1 MELSEKL
8 LVSQIKARN
17 RIAFEIIFN
26 EYFLQ
31 LARFA
36 EGMLF
41 DSKLA
46 DDLVQDLFLN
56 LWKNAEN
63 LTIDRSIKGYLYTSI
78 RNKCLNELKKLQ
90 IRDKNLLQYE
100 GILNSDNLESDN
112 DLKEDLIKKIIT
124 VLDLLPRK
132 MKEIV
137 KMKYLQNKKH
147 RQIAESLSITEN
159 TVNTQL
165 TRAKKKLRNLLY

>member
-1 MELSEKL
+1 ME
-8 LVSQIKARN
+8 
-17 RIAFEIIFN
+17 
-26 EYFLQ
+26 
-31 LARFA
+31 
-36 EGMLF
+36 
-41 DSKLA
+41 
-46 DDLVQDLFLN
+46 
-56 LWKNAEN
+56 KNAEN
-63 LTIDRSIKGYLYTSI
+63 LTIDRSLKGYLYTSI

-124 VLDLLPRK
+124 VLDLLPKK

>member
-1 MELSEKL
+1 M
-8 LVSQIKARN
+8 
-17 RIAFEIIFN
+17 FN

-63 LTIDRSIKGYLYTSI
+63 LTIDKSIKGYLYASI

-90 IRDKNLLQYE
+90 IYDKNLLQYE
-100 GILNSDNLESDN
+100 GALNSGNLESDN
-112 DLKEDLIKKIIT
+112 DLKEDLIKKIMT
-124 VLDLLPRK
+124 VLDLLPKK

-137 KMKYLQNKKH
+137 KMKYLLNKKH
-147 RQIAESLSITEN
+147 REIAESLSITEN

-165 TRAKKKLRNLLY
+165 TRAKKKMRNLLY

>member
-1 MELSEKL
+1 M
-8 LVSQIKARN
+8 
-17 RIAFEIIFN
+17 IFN
-26 EYFLQ
+26 EYFLE

-46 DDLVQDLFLN
+46 DDIVQDLFLS
-56 LWKNAEN
+56 LWKNAEK
-63 LTIDRSIKGYLYTSI
+63 LTVEKSIKGYLYAST

-90 IRDKNLLQYE
+90 INNKNLLHYE
-100 GILNSDNLESDN
+100 GILNSNNMESD
-112 DLKEDLIKKIIT
+112 DLKEDLIKKIVT
-124 VLDLLPRK
+124 VLDLLPKK

-147 RQIAESLSITEN
+147 REIAESLSITEN

-165 TRAKKKLRNLLY
+165 TRAKKKLRKLLY

>member
-63 LTIDRSIKGYLYTSI
+63 LTIDRSVKGYLYTSI

-90 IRDKNLLQYE
+90 IHDKNLLQYE
-100 GILNSDNLESDN
+100 GILNSGMFNEVFNGHPIPLN
-112 DLKEDLIKKIIT
+112 PLI
-124 VLDLLPRK
+124 
-132 MKEIV
+132 
-137 KMKYLQNKKH
+137 YL
-147 RQIAESLSITEN
+147 STSS
-159 TVNTQL
+159 VPP
-165 TRAKKKLRNLLY
+165 

>member
-1 MELSEKL
+1 MKLSEKL

-17 RIAFEIIFN
+17 RIAFEMMFN

-63 LTIDRSIKGYLYTSI
+63 LTIDKSIKGYLYASI

-90 IRDKNLLQYE
+90 IYDKNLLQY
-100 GILNSDNLESDN
+100 
-112 DLKEDLIKKIIT
+112 
-124 VLDLLPRK
+124 
-132 MKEIV
+132 
-137 KMKYLQNKKH
+137 
-147 RQIAESLSITEN
+147 
-159 TVNTQL
+159 
-165 TRAKKKLRNLLY
+165 

>member
-17 RIAFEIIFN
+17 RLAFEIIFK

-63 LTIDRSIKGYLYTSI
+63 LTIEKSIKGYLYTSI

-90 IRDKNLLQYE
+90 INDKNLLQYE

-112 DLKEDLIKKIIT
+112 DLKEDLIKKMMV
-124 VLDLLPRK
+124 VLDSLPKK

-147 RQIAESLSITEN
+147 QEISELLSITEN

>member
-8 LVSQIKARN
+8 LVSKIKARN
-17 RIAFEIIFN
+17 RTAFEIIFN

-124 VLDLLPRK
+124 VLDLLPKK

>member
-1 MELSEKL
+1 LELSEKL
-8 LVSQIKARN
+8 LLSQIKARN
-17 RIAFEIIFN
+17 RIAFEMIFN
-26 EYFLQ
+26 EYFLE

-46 DDLVQDLFLN
+46 DDIVQDLFLS
-56 LWKNAEN
+56 LWKNAEK
-63 LTIDRSIKGYLYTSI
+63 LTVEKSIKGYLYAST

-90 IRDKNLLQYE
+90 INNKNLLHYE
-100 GILNSDNLESDN
+100 GILNSNNMESD
-112 DLKEDLIKKIIT
+112 DLKEDLIKKIVT
-124 VLDLLPRK
+124 VLDLLPKK

-147 RQIAESLSITEN
+147 REIAESLSITEN

-165 TRAKKKLRNLLY
+165 TRAKKKLRKLLY

>member
-8 LVSQIKARN
+8 LLSQIKARN
-17 RIAFEIIFN
+17 RIAFEMIFN
-26 EYFLQ
+26 EYFLE

-46 DDLVQDLFLN
+46 DDIVQDLFLS
-56 LWKNAEN
+56 LWKNAEK
-63 LTIDRSIKGYLYTSI
+63 LTVEKSIKGYLYAST

-90 IRDKNLLQYE
+90 INNKNLLHYE
-100 GILNSDNLESDN
+100 GILNSNNMESD
-112 DLKEDLIKKIIT
+112 DLKEDLIKKIVT
-124 VLDLLPRK
+124 VLDLLPKK

-147 RQIAESLSITEN
+147 REIAESLSITEN

-165 TRAKKKLRNLLY
+165 TRAKKKLRKLLY